1 MAPYNFQ
8 CLRSLRK
15 QHGMTIEA
23 LAKKSGVSFALISK
37 LERNRAN
44 PSLDTLQ
51 QLARALSMSATE
63 LVSLAEPRT
72 RETRT
77 AEAYKADGFSFKRVR
92 FNNASVLSVS
102 AKAGR
107 RLSRPEIHEDD
118 YEVVFVLKGQIRLST
133 TLGGFSLKAGEA
145 MQFDAVF
152 AHSYEVL
159 KDCELTILHLKK
171 EKRF

>member
-1 MAPYNFQ
+1 M
-8 CLRSLRK
+8 S
-15 QHGMTIEA
+15 
-23 LAKKSGVSFALISK
+23 V
-37 LERNRAN
+37 
-44 PSLDTLQ
+44 
-51 QLARALSMSATE
+51 SATE

-72 RETRT
+72 RETRK
-77 AEAYKADGFSFKRVR
+77 AETYKADGFSFKRVR

-102 AKAGR
+102 APAGR

-133 TLGGFSLKAGEA
+133 ALGDFSLKAGEA

-159 KDCELTILHLKK
+159 KDCELTVLHLKK

>member
-1 MAPYNFQ
+1 MPRYNFQ

-44 PSLDTLQ
+44 PSLGTLE
-51 QLARALSMSATE
+51 QLARAMSISATE

-72 RETRT
+72 RETRR
-77 AEAYKADGFSFKRVR
+77 AETYKIDGLNLNRASYK
-92 FNNASVLSVS
+92 NASVLSV
-102 AKAGR
+102 AAPAGK
-107 RLSRPEIHEDD
+107 RLSRPEIHADD

-133 TLGGFSLKAGEA
+133 TLGDFVLKAAEA

-152 AHSYEVL
+152 AHTYEVL